1 MNRRPSQSRSG
12 YDSFSPQHT
21 AHFRADQPDGD
32 FFDPKPPKSLRR
44 RVLLILL
51 ALILAILLI
60 NVAVN
65 QFVRVERVTVPIRK
79 MDAAFEGYTLLHISD
94 LKGLL
99 FGKDQQFIR
108 FALRDAQF
116 DAVVMTGDMVSSRGN
131 AQPLYEL
138 IEVLRELNPDAPIYM
153 IPGDR
158 DPLPASMSYATGG
171 SPLRAVDSRRTAARR
186 TAAQLAPAHR
196 ARRSRALADDQ
207 CPAQSRFGYHAGAI

>member
-51 ALILAILLI
+51 ALIVAVLLI
-60 NVAVN
+60 NVVVN

-116 DAVVMTGDMVSSRGN
+116 DAVVMTGDMVRRSRS
-131 AQPLYEL
+131 ASRLH
-138 IEVLRELNPDAPIYM
+138 VLRD
-153 IPGDR
+153 GR
-158 DPLPASMSYATGG
+158 KS
-171 SPLRAVDSRRTAARR
+171 LRAVDSRRTAARR

-196 ARRSRALADDQ
+196 ARRPRALADDQ
-207 CPAQSRFGYHAGAI
+207 CPAQS

>member
-99 FGKDQQFIR
+99 YFTDGWGTYPKHRPPYDVAFLFFRDQYQDTNVPPWAMKVI
-108 FALRDAQF
+108 L
-116 DAVVMTGDMVSSRGN
+116 G
-131 AQPLYEL
+131 PEEL
-138 IEVLRELNPDAPIYM
+138 TEVHP
-153 IPGDR
+153 
-158 DPLPASMSYATGG
+158 
-171 SPLRAVDSRRTAARR
+171 
-186 TAAQLAPAHR
+186 Q
-196 ARRSRALADDQ
+196 
-207 CPAQSRFGYHAGAI
+207 